1 MKWIKNIRAGHKMII
16 GYSLIT
22 MILLISMVFF
32 LNPYIN
38 NKIDD
43 LMKSRTKANLEVGY
57 SVLNHFYEESQKG
70 NLTEED
76 AKKLAMQTIKDMR
89 YLDENYYW
97 VNDYDAIIIVH
108 PFFPELERV
117 GNDSLSDTSI
127 SNLFK
132 IFAKVVKEKNEDF
145 VFYKWSKPNEKD
157 RLHPKISYI
166 KGFEPWKM
174 IIGTGTY
181 IDDLNEIKSNVNYT
195 IIFSFIFV
203 LVFVVITITYISKQ
217 RRNEQ
222 TLKINEAK
230 YRRLT
235 ENSPAVIYQ
244 RKLNTDGTI
253 TYPYMSDS
261 IYPIVGVSKELAKNN
276 PSLLLDTIHPDY
288 REEFYNKVL
297 ESAKSLKPFNY
308 TFKVINGD
316 RQPWIE
322 VHSTPEKLNDGSI
335 LWDGLL
341 LDVTER
347 IETEEKL
354 KNSELTYREIFNAVN
369 DSIFIHDINTG
380 IILDVNNSM
389 LEKYGYSLEEVNEN
403 KVVSFSSGVYP
414 YTPEI
419 ANKYLFKAAQG
430 EVQVFEWQCK
440 KKSGEVFWAEI
451 SLKRGKIAGKDC
463 IIAIERDITERKK
476 EQEELKK
483 AKFAMDKA
491 SDGILWINNDGYI
504 VYANDSSCKSL
515 GYTNEEILDIKV
527 FEIDPD
533 FKIEN
538 WEEHKKQMF
547 EKGNMTFESR
557 HITKDGRIFYVEVS
571 TNHFYLE
578 EGFLSCAFDR
588 DITKRKLAEEE
599 LKKAEERYRNVV
611 ETQSEMI
618 ARFLEDGTLTFA
630 NRAWNEYYKEQLGF
644 DFNAIGQNVVDLMQI
659 KDFNNIE
666 NIILTLQPGQSIQDI
681 ERSFTS
687 IKGELRWQNWSLYR
701 LENLQENKIELQVV
715 GKDITESKLAE
726 IAIKESEEQ
735 YRFLFESANDG
746 IYIIKDGKYIKFNK
760 KTLELF
766 ACEEKDILFNE
777 PSFFSPKYQP
787 DGSLSSEKA
796 YQLMKKA
803 EEGEP
808 QYFYWLHT
816 HLDGTPFDAEV
827 SLNSFVHK
835 DIILL
840 QAIVRDIT
848 ERKKTEEA
856 LKESEEK
863 LRTLF
868 SSMTET
874 VTIQE
879 IIFDDNNN
887 PINYRILDC
896 NDAFLKNFSLKKED
910 IVNKKMTD
918 LYKESIHL
926 NEFANVVL
934 TGESTHLYS
943 YIPFIDKHF
952 SISVVS
958 LGANKCSAIGSDITL
973 IKKTQQLI
981 AAKNKELEQIVY
993 VASHDL
999 RSPLVNVDGYSRELQ
1014 YSIEDLRK
1022 ILENNDV
1029 EAKLFE
1035 LKRIMTDELPEM
1047 EKSLSHIR
1055 NSSRQMDTLL
1065 KGLLK
1070 LSRSGRA
1077 ALNIIPVNMNN
1088 VLAQVISNFE
1098 YQIKKMGA
1106 EVITNDLPVCRGDAV
1121 QLSQVFSNLIG
1132 NALKY
1137 SNPERQCVISING
1150 KIENERSVYSV
1161 EDNGIGI
1168 AKEHQEKI
1176 FELFHRLNPSQT
1188 DGEGLGLTIVKQIV
1202 SRLDGDIW
1210 IESEINKGSK
1220 FFVALPFAVL
1230 NE

>member
-1 MKWIKNIRAGHKMII
+1 MKWIKNIKASHKIII

-22 MILLISMVFF
+22 GILLLAMVFF
-32 LNPYIN
+32 LKPYF
-38 NKIDD
+38 NKTIDD

-70 NLTEED
+70 NLSEED
-76 AKKLAMQTIKDMR
+76 AKKLALKTIKNMR
-89 YLDENYYW
+89 YLDDNYYW
-97 VNDYDAIIIVH
+97 INDYDATMVSH
-108 PFFPELERV
+108 PYFPELE
-117 GNDSLSDTSI
+117 GISINNIPDTSI

-132 IFAKVVKEKNEDF
+132 LFTNIVKDRKEDF
-145 VFYKWSKPNEKD
+145 VYYQWQRPNEKD
-157 RLHPKISYI
+157 ILHPKISYI
-166 KGFEPWKM
+166 KGFRPWNM

-181 IDDLNEIKSNVNYT
+181 IDDLYEVKSNVNLT
-195 IIFSFIFV
+195 IIFSFIII
-203 LVFVVITITYISKQ
+203 LLFVVITITYISRQK
-217 RRNEQ
+217 RSEEA
-222 TLKINEAK
+222 LKISEAK
-230 YRRLT
+230 YKRLT
-235 ENSPAVIYQ
+235 DNSPAVIYQ

-261 IYPIVGVSKELAKNN
+261 IFPIVGISKDLVLKNPN
-276 PSLLLDTIHPDY
+276 SLFERIHPDNK
-288 REEFYNKVL
+288 EEYFKKIS
-297 ESAKSLKPFNY
+297 ESAKSLKSYNY

-316 RQPWIE
+316 KQPWIE
-322 VHSTPEKLNDGSI
+322 IHSTPVKQSDGSV

-369 DSIFIHDINTG
+369 DSIFIHDINSG

-389 LEKYGYSLEEVNEN
+389 LEKYGYNLEEVKSN
-403 KVVSFSSGVYP
+403 KVGSFSSGVYP
-414 YTPEI
+414 YTLEN
-419 ANKYLFKAAQG
+419 ANKYLFKAAEG
-430 EVQVFEWQCK
+430 EVQIFEWQCR
-440 KKSGEVFWAEI
+440 KKSGEIFWAEI
-451 SLKRGKIAGKDC
+451 SLKRGKIAGNDC

-491 SDGILWINNDGYI
+491 SDGILWVDNDGYI

-515 GYTNEEILDIKV
+515 GYTQEEILKIQV
-527 FEIDPD
+527 FDIDPD
-533 FKIEN
+533 FKFEN
-538 WEEHKKQMF
+538 WEQHKKDML
-547 EKGNMTFESR
+547 EKGSLTFESK
-557 HITKDGRIFYVEVS
+557 HITKDGKIFYVEVS

-578 EGFLSCAFDR
+578 DGFLACAFDR

-611 ETQSEMI
+611 DTQSEMI
-618 ARFLEDGTLTFA
+618 ARFLEDGTMTFV
-630 NRAWNEYYKEQLGF
+630 NKAWQEYYKEQLGF
-644 DFNAIGQNVVDLMQI
+644 NFNAIGQNIVDLMQI
-659 KDFNNIE
+659 KDFLNIE
-666 NIILTLQPGQSIQDI
+666 DIVNSLQHGQSIQSI

-687 IKGELRWQNWSLYR
+687 ITDELRWQSWSLYR

-715 GKDITESKLAE
+715 GKDITERKLAE
-726 IAIKESEEQ
+726 ITLKENEEQ
-735 YRFLFESANDG
+735 YRVLFESASDAIFIMNEFQF
-746 IYIIKDGKYIKFNK
+746 IKCNQ
-760 KTLELF
+760 KTLELY
-766 ACEEKDILFNE
+766 ACEEKDILFKD
-777 PSFFSPKYQP
+777 PSYFSPKIQP
-787 DGSLSSEKA
+787 DGALSVEKSKEKIQA
-796 YQLMKKA
+796 ALK
-803 EEGEP
+803 GEP
-808 QYFYWLHT
+808 QFFYWMHKR
-816 HLDGTPFDAEV
+816 LDGTFFDAEV
-827 SLNSFVHK
+827 SLNKFIHK
-835 DIILL
+835 NKVCL

-879 IIFDDNNN
+879 IMFDDNNN

-896 NDAFLKNFSLKKED
+896 NDAFLKNFSFKKED

-918 LYKESIHL
+918 LYKESVHL
-926 NEFANVVL
+926 QEFSNVVR
-934 TGESTHLYS
+934 TGVSTHLFS

-1014 YSIEDLRK
+1014 YSIEDLK
-1022 ILENNDV
+1022 NILQNNDE
-1029 EAKLFE
+1029 EAKLSE
-1035 LKRIMTDELPEM
+1035 LKRIMKDEIPEM
-1047 EKSLSHIR
+1047 EQALSHIR

-1077 ALNIIPVNMNN
+1077 ALNILSVNMNN
-1088 VLAQVISNFE
+1088 VLAQVISTFE
-1098 YQIKKMGA
+1098 YQIKKLGA
-1106 EVITNDLPVCRGDAV
+1106 EVITNDLPPCRGDAV

-1132 NALKY
+1132 NSLKY
-1137 SNPERQCVISING
+1137 TASERQIKIIVSG
-1150 KIENERSVYSV
+1150 KIEGESSIYCV

-1176 FELFHRLNPSQT
+1176 FELFHRLNPSAT
-1188 DGEGLGLTIVKQIV
+1188 EGEGLGLTIVKQIV
-1202 SRLDGDIW
+1202 SRLDGEIKV
-1210 IESEINKGSK
+1210 ESNINVGSK
-1220 FFVALPFAVL
+1220 FFIILPYM
-1230 NE
+1230 N